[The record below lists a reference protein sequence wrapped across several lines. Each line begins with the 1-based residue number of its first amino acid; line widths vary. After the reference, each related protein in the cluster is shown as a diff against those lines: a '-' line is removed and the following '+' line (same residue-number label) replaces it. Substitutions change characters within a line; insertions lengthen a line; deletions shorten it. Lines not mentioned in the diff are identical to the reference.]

1 LTRKYLSSHRR
12 LLEHSKGKNL
22 SNTYFGEKFKYTEI
36 RKNNK
41 NYNRG
46 ETSHIK
52 AHHHH
57 NSRLL
62 KRNSKH
68 KQSRG

>member
-1 LTRKYLSSHRR
+1 MKLS
-12 LLEHSKGKNL
+12 E
-22 SNTYFGEKFKYTEI
+22 TYFVEKYKYTEVG
-36 RKNNK
+36 KNNK
-41 NYNRG
+41 NHNRG

-57 NSRLL
+57 NIRLL